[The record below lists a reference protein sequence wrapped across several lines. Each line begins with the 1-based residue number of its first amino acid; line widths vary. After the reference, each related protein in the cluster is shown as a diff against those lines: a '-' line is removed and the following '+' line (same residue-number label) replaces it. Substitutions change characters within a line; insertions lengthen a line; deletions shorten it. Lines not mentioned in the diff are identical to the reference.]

1 MLGLS
6 TYRLSFTCLGLP
18 IGVMSVDVPRV
29 ADVMVRLKNGIAKGS
44 RRLLASYGPTVVVK
58 GALVRLWS
66 GMKAHLRREEKRK
79 LWPYVR
85 GKI

>member
-1 MLGLS
+1 MH
-6 TYRLSFTCLGLP
+6 
-18 IGVMSVDVPRV
+18 M
-29 ADVMVRLKNGIAKGS
+29 
-44 RRLLASYGPTVVVK
+44 LASYGLTVGVK

-66 GMKAHLRREEKRK
+66 GMQAHLRREEKRK